1 MQSQRRAAASRLGQ
15 ASQGSP
21 SHPVVGCML
30 AVDAFQITCWQS
42 FTSKQGL
49 HLIILLT
56 HSTVT
61 MQRQA
66 LQDFKPRMAEMT
78 EQSRQQHAAARAA
91 ATELHTAQ
99 MALQAGQADV
109 QELQEEK
116 QSLQQ
121 LADTMQQSLASNS
134 QVWLP
139 TKHSH
144 KPVLLSVTHV
154 RFLLVEQMV
163 LLD

>member
-1 MQSQRRAAASRLGQ
+1 MQSQRRVAAFMLGQ
-15 ASQGSP
+15 ANQGSLHILL
-21 SHPVVGCML
+21 SVECVQH
-30 AVDAFQITCWQS
+30 AFQTICWQS
-42 FTSKQGL
+42 FTIKQGPIP
-49 HLIILLT
+49 IILLM

-99 MALQAGQADV
+99 LALQAGQTDA

-116 QSLQQ
+116 QQLQQ
-121 LADTMQQSLASNS
+121 MADTMQHSLASNS
-134 QVWLP
+134 QVCFP
-139 TKHSH
+139 IKHSH
-144 KPVLLSVTHV
+144 KPVLLGIS
-154 RFLLVEQMV
+154 
-163 LLD
+163 